1 MKSCMVILSAAMLLW
16 PPAYLNTALA
26 QRLPEGEFHPTRER
40 AIDLLHYSA
49 ELKLNIAEQSVSGAA
64 EVVFQPLRQT
74 DAVSL
79 DAIRLNIQAVQL
91 KREGGAA
98 ELPFTARENSLLISL
113 DRVYSPPDTLT
124 LLIRYSARPNAG
136 MYFQTDPDHPERTW
150 VYTYGEGGLHAN
162 WLPIYN
168 DVNDKFSSEMR
179 VTAPL
184 PYTVISNGTLLGV
197 EAAGEGQRT
206 FHYKQSLPHS
216 NYLIA
221 LYLGELEKGELPPA
235 FGGIPLAY
243 WVPKGRL
250 TEGAYAF
257 RNTTRMVEF
266 FSQRFNYRYPW
277 EKYDQ
282 IAVPDYSIGAMEHTS
297 VTGHRASVLRDASA
311 PEDFGGP
318 EFDRYYNVWTADGT
332 ISHELAHHWFG
343 DNTTC
348 KNLSYIWLNE
358 SFATYLQFLWDEES
372 LGRETLL
379 LDCREALDRYLSY
392 VEKEHL
398 IRPLEYRYFDT
409 TGDIYNEEH
418 TYLKGALVLHT
429 LRYVLGDEA
438 FFNACSY
445 FLRRNEFSNVDS
457 RDFASAIEAATGRNL
472 DWYFDDWVYG
482 AGHPVFEVSYSYLPA
497 RQLLALR
504 VKQVQPFVEGQNLF
518 TLPVEVAVVTPAKT
532 ERRTFWVDEAEEE
545 FLIACEQKPLLV
557 SFDGAGNLVVEIR
570 FEKSIDELAYQIEH
584 DEFPGRIW
592 AMREAARRF
601 PGHPR
606 TLAAL
611 SGVLSGSAFWGLKAE
626 AALLLG
632 QIRTSEAEKAM
643 AKALQQPD
651 YRVRK
656 AAALGLAQFPP
667 KFAAP
672 LLKDLVERDSHS
684 NVAATALK
692 ALAKNSPANAAPLI
706 RKHLNRPAW
715 YREITIAGL
724 EAFGEIGDAA
734 LAAEIRPYAG
744 ENYHQHIRT
753 AALNAWKSC
762 APADSLLHAT
772 LIDFAANANYGVKM
786 EAIKL
791 LGQLRVRGA
800 ETVLKQINE
809 ESGDVN
815 FRVEAKKALQ
825 ALERAR

>member
-1 MKSCMVILSAAMLLW
+1 MKACMTVLSVTMLLVILSHM
-16 PPAYLNTALA
+16 NTALA
-26 QRLPEGEFHPTRER
+26 QRLPEGEFHPNRER
-40 AIDLLHYSA
+40 VVDILHYRA
-49 ELKLNIAEQSVSGAA
+49 DLELNWNEKTVSGAA
-64 EVVFQPLRQT
+64 EVVLHPLRRL
-74 DAVSL
+74 DALSL
-79 DAIRLNIQAVQL
+79 DAIRLTIESVQL
-91 KREGGAA
+91 QQKDGPVG
-98 ELPFTARENSLLISL
+98 LLFSTGKNSLQIAL
-113 DRVYSPPDTLT
+113 DRVYSPSDTLA
-124 LLIRYSARPNAG
+124 LLIRYAAAPNAG
-136 MYFQTDPDHPERTW
+136 MYFQPDPDHPEQMF

-184 PYTVISNGTLLGV
+184 PYTVISNGALLGI
-197 EAAGEGQRT
+197 EATGDGKRA
-206 FHYKQSLPHS
+206 FHYKQSLPHP

-221 LYLGELEKGELPPA
+221 LYAGEFEKGDLPPA

-250 TEGAYAF
+250 AEGAYAF
-257 RNTTRMVEF
+257 RNTPRMVEF
-266 FSQRFNYRYPW
+266 FSRRLHYRYPW
-277 EKYDQ
+277 DKYDQ
-282 IAVPDYSIGAMEHTS
+282 VAVPDYSLGAMEHTS
-297 VTGHRASVLRDASA
+297 VTGHRASVLRDASV
-311 PEDFGGP
+311 PDDFGGP
-318 EFDRYYNVWTADGT
+318 DFDYYYNVWTAEGT

-343 DNTTC
+343 DNITC
-348 KNLSYIWLNE
+348 KNLGNIWLNE

-379 LDCREALDRYLSY
+379 LDCQTALDRYLEY
-392 VEKEHL
+392 VKKERL
-398 IRPLEYRYFDT
+398 IRPLEYHYFDKT
-409 TGDIYNEEH
+409 SDIYNEEH
-418 TYLKGALVLHT
+418 TYLKGAMVLHC
-429 LRYVLGDEA
+429 LRRVLGDEP
-438 FFNACSY
+438 FFKTCSY
-445 FLRRNEFSNVDS
+445 FLRRGEFSNVDS
-457 RDFASAIEAATGRNL
+457 RDFAAAIEAVTGRNL
-472 DWYFDDWVYG
+472 DWFFDDWIYG
-482 AGHPVFEVSYSYLPA
+482 AGHPVFEISYSYLPD
-497 RQLLALR
+497 RQLLALTI
-504 VKQVQPFVEGQNLF
+504 KQVQPLVEGQGLF
-518 TLPVEVAVVTPAKT
+518 TLPVEVAIVTAGKT

-545 FLIACEQKPLLV
+545 FIIECEQKPLMV
-557 SFDGAGNLVVEIR
+557 SFDGAGNLVAEIR

-584 DEFPGRIW
+584 DEFPGRIR

-611 SGVLSGSAFWGLKAE
+611 SGVLSGSAFWALKAE

-632 QIRTSEAEKAM
+632 QIRTSEAEKVM

-667 KFAAP
+667 QFAAP
-672 LLKDLVERDSHS
+672 LLKNLIEKDSHS
-684 NVAATALK
+684 DVASTALK
-692 ALAKNSPANAAPLI
+692 ALAKNRPAGAAPII
-706 RKHLNRPAW
+706 RKHIDRPAW
-715 YREITIAGL
+715 YREITLAAL
-724 EAFGEIGDAA
+724 EGFGEIGDPA
-734 LAAEIRPYAG
+734 LAAEIRPYTG

-762 APADSLLHAT
+762 APADPQLHAA

-791 LGQLRVRGA
+791 LGQLRVRGGEA
-800 ETVLKQINE
+800 VLKQINE

-825 ALERAR
+825 TIERAR

>member
-1 MKSCMVILSAAMLLW
+1 MKSCLAILSAAMLLW
-16 PPAYLNTALA
+16 PPAHLNTILA
-26 QRLPEGEFHPTRER
+26 QRLPAGEFHSTRER

-49 ELKLNIAEQSVSGAA
+49 DLKLNIAEKSVSGAA
-64 EVVFQPLRQT
+64 EVVFHPLRRA
-74 DAVSL
+74 DAISL
-79 DAIRLNIQAVQL
+79 DAIRLNIEAVQL
-91 KREGGAA
+91 KREEGAA
-98 ELPFTARENSLLISL
+98 ELSFAPRGNSLLISL
-113 DRVYSPPDTLT
+113 DRVYSPPDTLA

-179 VTAPL
+179 IAAPL

-197 EAAGEGQRT
+197 ETGGEGQRT
-206 FHYKQSLPHS
+206 FHWKQSLPHS

-221 LYLGELEKGELPPA
+221 LYAGEFEKGELPPA
-235 FGGIPLAY
+235 FGDIPLAC

-250 TEGAYAF
+250 AEGAYAF

-266 FSQRFNYRYPW
+266 FSQRFDYRYPW

-282 IAVPDYSIGAMEHTS
+282 VAVPDYSIGAMEHTS

-318 EFDRYYNVWTADGT
+318 DFDYYYNVWTAEGT

-343 DNTTC
+343 DNATC
-348 KNLSYIWLNE
+348 KNLGSIWMNE

-379 LDCREALDRYLSY
+379 LDCQTALDRYLEY
-392 VEKEHL
+392 VEKERL
-398 IRPLEYRYFDT
+398 IRPLEYHYFDKT
-409 TGDIYNEEH
+409 SDIYNEEH
-418 TYLKGALVLHT
+418 TYLKGAIVLHC
-429 LRYVLGDEA
+429 LRRVLGDEP
-438 FFNACSY
+438 FFKACSY
-445 FLRRNEFSNVDS
+445 FLRRGEFSNVDS
-457 RDFASAIEAATGRNL
+457 RDFAAAIEAVTGRNL
-472 DWYFDDWVYG
+472 DWFFEDWIYG
-482 AGHPVFEVSYSYLPA
+482 AGHPVFEISYSYLQD
-497 RQLLALR
+497 RQLLALK
-504 VKQVQPFVEGQNLF
+504 VKQVQPMVEGQGLF
-518 TLPVEVAVVTPAKT
+518 TLPVDVTLVTAGKT
-532 ERRTFWVDEAEEE
+532 ERRTFWVDEAAAE
-545 FLIACEQKPLLV
+545 FFIECEQKPLMV
-557 SFDGAGNLVVEIR
+557 SFDGAGNLVAEIR
-570 FEKSIDELAYQIEH
+570 FEKSLEELAYQIAH
-584 DEFPGRIW
+584 DEFAGRIR

-611 SGVLSGSAFWGLKAE
+611 SGVLSASAFWALKAE

-632 QIRTSEAEKAM
+632 QIRTSEAGKVM

-667 KFAAP
+667 QFAAP
-672 LLKDLVERDSHS
+672 LLKNLVERDSHS
-684 NVAATALK
+684 DVAAAALK
-692 ALAKNSPANAAPLI
+692 ALAKNRPAGAAPLI
-706 RKHLNRPAW
+706 RKHINRPAW

-744 ENYHQHIRT
+744 ENYHQDIRI

-762 APADSLLHAT
+762 APADPALHAT
-772 LIDFAANANYGVKM
+772 LVDFAANAPYEVKL
-786 EAIKL
+786 EAIQL
-791 LGQLRVRGA
+791 LGQLRVRGSEA
-800 ETVLKQINE
+800 VLKQIGE

-825 ALERAR
+825 AIERAR

>member
-1 MKSCMVILSAAMLLW
+1 MEACLKVLNLPMLLGILI
-16 PPAYLNTALA
+16 YLNTGLA
-26 QRLPEGEFHPTRER
+26 QRLPEGEFQRTRER
-40 AIDLLHYSA
+40 VIDILHYRADLEVNLA
-49 ELKLNIAEQSVSGAA
+49 EKTLSGAA
-64 EVVFQPLRQT
+64 EVLFHPLWKT
-74 DAVSL
+74 GAISL
-79 DAIRLNIQAVQL
+79 DAIRLEIKSVQL
-91 KREGGAA
+91 KRESGSVDLLFRPG
-98 ELPFTARENSLLISL
+98 TNSLQITL
-113 DRVYSPPDTLT
+113 DRVYSPRDTLA
-124 LLIRYSARPNAG
+124 LLIRYAAAPNAG
-136 MYFQTDPDHPERTW
+136 MYFQNDPDRPEQMF

-197 EAAGEGQRT
+197 KAAGEGQRA

-221 LYLGELEKGELPPA
+221 LYIGEFEKGELPPA
-235 FGGIPLAY
+235 FGSIPLAY

-250 TEGAYAF
+250 VEGAYAF

-266 FSQRFNYRYPW
+266 FSNRFDYRYPW

-282 IAVPDYSIGAMEHTS
+282 IAVPDYAIGAMEHTT

-311 PEDFGGP
+311 PQDFGGP
-318 EFDRYYNVWTADGT
+318 ELDRYYNVWTAEGT
-332 ISHELAHHWFG
+332 IAHELAHHWFG

-372 LGRETLL
+372 PGRETLL
-379 LDCREALDRYLSY
+379 LDCREALDRYLGY
-392 VEKEHL
+392 VEKERL
-398 IRPLEYRYFDT
+398 IRPLEYHYFEKT
-409 TGDIYNEEH
+409 SDIYNEEH

-429 LRYVLGDEA
+429 LRYLLGDDA
-438 FFNACSY
+438 FFKACSY
-445 FLRRNEFSNVDS
+445 FLHRYEFSNVDS
-457 RDFASAIEAATGRNL
+457 RDFAAAIEAVTGRNL
-472 DWYFDDWVYG
+472 DWFFEDWVYG
-482 AGHPVFEVSYSYLPA
+482 AGHPVFDVSYSYLPA

-518 TLPVEVAVVTPAKT
+518 TLPVEVAIVTPAKS

-557 SFDGAGNLVVEIR
+557 SFDGAGNLVAEIR

-592 AMREAARRF
+592 ALREAARRY

-632 QIRTSEAEKAM
+632 QIRTSEAEKVM

-667 KFAAP
+667 RFAAP
-672 LLKDLVERDSHS
+672 LLKNLVEKDPHS
-684 NVAATALK
+684 DVAAAALK

-706 RKHLNRPAW
+706 RKQLNRPAW
-715 YREITIAGL
+715 YREITIAAL
-724 EAFGEIGDAA
+724 EGFGEIGEPA
-734 LAAEIRPYAG
+734 LAAEIRPYVG
-744 ENYHQHIRT
+744 ENYHQHIRI

-762 APADSLLHAT
+762 APADSLLHAA
-772 LIDFAANANYGVKM
+772 LIDFAANASYGVKM

-800 ETVLKQINE
+800 EAVLKQIHE

>member
-1 MKSCMVILSAAMLLW
+1 MKACMTVLSVTMLLVILSHM
-16 PPAYLNTALA
+16 NTALA
-26 QRLPEGEFHPTRER
+26 QRLPEGEFHPNRER
-40 AIDLLHYSA
+40 VVDILHYRA
-49 ELKLNIAEQSVSGAA
+49 DLELNWNEKTVSGAA
-64 EVVFQPLRQT
+64 EVMLNPLRRL
-74 DAVSL
+74 DALSL
-79 DAIRLNIQAVQL
+79 DAIRLTIESVQL
-91 KREGGAA
+91 QQKVGPVG
-98 ELPFTARENSLLISL
+98 LSFSTGKNSLQIAL
-113 DRVYSPPDTLT
+113 DRVYSPSDTLA
-124 LLIRYSARPNAG
+124 LLIRYAAAPNAG
-136 MYFQTDPDHPERTW
+136 MYFQPDPDHPEQMF

-184 PYTVISNGTLLGV
+184 PYTVISNGTLLGI
-197 EAAGEGQRT
+197 EATGDGKRA

-221 LYLGELEKGELPPA
+221 LYAGEFEKADLPPA

-250 TEGAYAF
+250 AEGAYAF
-257 RNTTRMVEF
+257 RNTPRMVEF
-266 FSQRFNYRYPW
+266 FSQRFDYRYPW
-277 EKYDQ
+277 DKYDQ
-282 IAVPDYSIGAMEHTS
+282 VAVPDYAIGAMEHTS

-311 PEDFGGP
+311 PDDFGGP
-318 EFDRYYNVWTADGT
+318 EFDRYYNVWTAEGT

-348 KNLSYIWLNE
+348 KNLSQIWLNE
-358 SFATYLQFLWDEES
+358 SFATYLQFLWDEET
-372 LGRETLL
+372 LGREALL
-379 LDCREALDRYLSY
+379 LDCREALDRYLGY

-398 IRPLEYRYFDT
+398 IRPLEYRYFDK

-418 TYLKGALVLHT
+418 TYLKGAIVLHT
-429 LRYVLGDEA
+429 LRHVLGDEP
-438 FFNACSY
+438 FFRACSY
-445 FLRRNEFSNVDS
+445 FLHRYEFSNADS
-457 RDFASAIEAATGRNL
+457 RDFAAAVETATGRNL
-472 DWYFDDWVYG
+472 DWFFEDWVYG
-482 AGHPVFEVSYSYLPA
+482 GGHPVFEVSYTYLEN
-497 RQLLALR
+497 RQLLALK
-504 VKQVQPFVEGQNLF
+504 VEQVQPIVEGQDLF
-518 TLPVEVAVVTPAKT
+518 TLPVEAAIVTAGET

-545 FLIACEQKPLLV
+545 FFIECEQKPLMV
-557 SFDGAGNLVVEIR
+557 SFDGAGNLVAEIR
-570 FEKSIDELAYQIEH
+570 FEKSIDELVYQIRH
-584 DEFPGRIW
+584 DEFPGQIW

-611 SGVLSGSAFWGLKAE
+611 SGVLDASAFWALKAE

-632 QIRTSEAEKAM
+632 QIRTSGAEKVM
-643 AKALQQPD
+643 AKVLQQPD

-656 AAALGLAQFPP
+656 AAALGLAQFLP

-672 LLKDLVERDSHS
+672 LLKNLIEKDPHND
-684 NVAATALK
+684 VAATALK
-692 ALAKNSPANAAPLI
+692 ALAKNSPAVAAPII
-706 RKHLNRPAW
+706 RKHIDRPAW

-724 EAFGEIGDAA
+724 EAFEEIGDAA

-744 ENYHQHIRT
+744 ENYHQDICI

-762 APADSLLHAT
+762 APADPELHAT
-772 LIDFAANANYGVKM
+772 LVEFAAKANYGVKM

-791 LGQLRVRGA
+791 LGQLRVRGGEA
-800 ETVLKQINE
+800 VLKQTSE